1 MKISQDGID
10 FIIKHEG
17 FELEPYQDAAGLW
30 TVGVGHLLTDGEPVE
45 KITEEKARE
54 LLAQDIKIVEDA
66 INKYFKKFP
75 LTQNQFDALCSLY
88 FNIGIGEIKTSSVFR
103 FWQQGKI
110 EDAAEAFLLWN
121 KVTKNGVKV
130 VSKGLIQRRKDEM
143 EMFLA

>member
-1 MKISQDGID
+1 MKISQAGID

-30 TVGVGHLLTDGEPVE
+30 TVGCGHLFTKGEPIE
-45 KITEEKARE
+45 KITEEKAYE
-54 LLAQDIKIVEDA
+54 LLKEDLKIVEDA

-88 FNIGIGEIKTSSVFR
+88 FNIGIGRITSSSVFR
-103 FWQQGKI
+103 LWQDGKI

-121 KVTKNGVKV
+121 KITKNGVKV
-130 VSKGLIQRRKDEM
+130 VSEGLAKRRTNEM
-143 EMFLA
+143 ELFLA